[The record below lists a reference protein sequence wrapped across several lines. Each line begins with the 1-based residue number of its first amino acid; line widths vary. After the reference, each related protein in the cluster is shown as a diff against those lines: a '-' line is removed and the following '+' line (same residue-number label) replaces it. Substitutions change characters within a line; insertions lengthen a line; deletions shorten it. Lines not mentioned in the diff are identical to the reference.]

1 VYIINR
7 HGPAFTSI
15 NSVSK
20 PDPDKKNICVNY
32 ELIINSTPNEVV
44 IALLNDK
51 RLVELHREKNGSRFS
66 VGDIY
71 LGKAKKVMTGLN
83 AAFVDV
89 GYEKDAF
96 LHYLDLGPQARS
108 LNKYVETT
116 INGKQNVGNLMYFKC
131 EPDIKKDG
139 KINDLVKSGAHMLVQ
154 VAKEPISA
162 KGPRVTTEIS
172 LAGRY
177 LVLIPFSDK
186 ISVSSKIRNNEEK
199 QRLKALMQ
207 SIKPKNFGVIVRTVA
222 ENKTVA
228 ELEGDLN
235 DLSKRWE
242 DCHEMIKSSH
252 PPMRVLGEVDRS
264 NVILRDFLNASF
276 NAVHVNDQKLFDD
289 LKVYMKNIA
298 PDRLDILKLYNGKPP
313 IFDTYGVEKQ
323 IKSLFGKTV
332 HMKSGAYLVI
342 EHTEALHVFDVNSGN
357 RAKSDHTQEQNAME
371 VNMEAAKEVA
381 RQLKLR
387 DMGGIIVVDFI
398 DMHSAENRKLLFETL
413 RDEMRTDRAKHN
425 ILPPSKFGLIQIT
438 RQRLRPEVNVEVL
451 ETCPSCNG
459 TGQVQPSILF
469 VDTIENT
476 LAYIIK
482 EQNQKDLTLH
492 VHPYIEAFITK
503 GFWFNSMQAKWK
515 KLYKQKVKVQSN
527 DSFGIMEYKFY
538 NAAGDEIVV

>member
-1 VYIINR
+1 MNQ
-7 HGPAFTSI
+7 
-15 NSVSK
+15 
-20 PDPDKKNICVNY
+20 

-51 RLVELHREKNGSRFS
+51 RLVELHREKNNSQFA

-71 LGKAKKVMTGLN
+71 LGRSKKVMTGLN
-83 AAFVDV
+83 AAFIDV

-96 LHYLDLGPQARS
+96 LHYLDLGPQANS
-108 LNKYVETT
+108 LIKYVEQVQA
-116 INGKQNVGNLMYFKC
+116 GKQNSSNLMYFKN

-139 KINDLVKSGAHMLVQ
+139 KINDIIKSGQNVLVQ

-162 KGPRVTTEIS
+162 KGPRITTEIS

-177 LVLIPFSDK
+177 LVLIPFADK
-186 ISVSSKIRNNEEK
+186 ISVSSKIRDNEEK
-199 QRLKALMQ
+199 RRLKDLMV

-222 ENKTVA
+222 ENQTVA
-228 ELEGDLN
+228 ELENDLN
-235 DLSKRWE
+235 DLIKRWE
-242 DCHEMIKSSH
+242 ECFKMLKTNQ
-252 PPMRVLGEVDRS
+252 PPIRLLGEADRT
-264 NVILRDFLNASF
+264 NVILRDFLNSTF
-276 NAVHVNDQKLFDD
+276 NAIHVSDPKVFDV
-289 LKVYMKNIA
+289 LKSYVKTIA
-298 PDRLDILKLYNGKPP
+298 PDKVDIVKQYTGKIP
-313 IFDTYGVEKQ
+313 IFDAYGIEKQ

-357 RAKSDHTQEQNAME
+357 RAKSDSSQEENALE
-371 VNMEAAKEVA
+371 VNLEAAVEVA

-398 DMHSAENRKLLFETL
+398 DMHNADNKKLLYDKL
-413 RDEMRTDRAKHN
+413 KDEMKSDRAKHN

-459 TGQVQPSILF
+459 TGKVQPSLLF
-469 VDTIENT
+469 VDQIENA
-476 LAYIIK
+476 LRFIIK
-482 EQNQKDLTLH
+482 EQNQKNITLQ

-503 GFWFNSMQAKWK
+503 GGFLRSKQYKWYFEHK
-515 KLYKQKVKVQSN
+515 QWIKLQ
-527 DSFGIMEYKFY
+527 GISSLGFMEYKFLTK
-538 NAAGDEIVV
+538 DLEEIII

>member
-1 VYIINR
+1 
-7 HGPAFTSI
+7 
-15 NSVSK
+15 
-20 PDPDKKNICVNY
+20 VNF
-32 ELIINSTPNEVV
+32 ELVINSTPNEVV

-51 RLVELHREKNGSRFS
+51 RLVELHREKNNSKFS

-83 AAFVDV
+83 AVFVDV

-108 LNKYVETT
+108 LNKFVEQTQT
-116 INGKQNVGNLMYFKC
+116 GKQNVSNLMYFKN
-131 EPDIKKDG
+131 EGEIKKEG
-139 KINDLVKSGAHMLVQ
+139 KINDVIKSGQNVLVQ

-162 KGPRVTTEIS
+162 KGPRITTEIS

-186 ISVSSKIRNNEEK
+186 ISVSSKIRNFDEK
-199 QRLKALMQ
+199 KRLKELMQ

-222 ENKTVA
+222 EGKAVA

-235 DLSKRWE
+235 DLVSRWDE
-242 DCHEMIKSSH
+242 CHKMLKTSH

-264 NVILRDFLNASF
+264 NAILRDFLNASF
-276 NAVHVNDQKLFDD
+276 NAIHVNDQKTYDD
-289 LKVYMKNIA
+289 LKTYIKTIA
-298 PDRLDILKLYNGKPP
+298 PEKLEILKHYTGKVP
-313 IFDTYGVEKQ
+313 IFDAYGIEKQ

-357 RAKSDHTQEQNAME
+357 RAKSDQNQEQNAME

-398 DMHSAENRKLLFETL
+398 DMHSAENRKLLFDTL
-413 RDEMRTDRAKHN
+413 KDEMRLDRAKHN

-451 ETCPSCNG
+451 ETCTACNG
-459 TGQVQPSILF
+459 TGKAQPSILF
-469 VDTIENT
+469 VDQIENT
-476 LAYIIK
+476 LGFIIK
-482 EQNQKDLTLH
+482 EQNQKDITLH
-492 VHPYIEAFITK
+492 VHPYIAAYIES
-503 GFWFNSMQAKWK
+503 GRWFKSLKWK
-515 KLYKQKVKVQSN
+515 WRREFKQKVIIQPMI
-527 DSFGIMEYKFY
+527 GYGLMEYKFF
-538 NAAGDEIVV
+538 NKAGDEIVI